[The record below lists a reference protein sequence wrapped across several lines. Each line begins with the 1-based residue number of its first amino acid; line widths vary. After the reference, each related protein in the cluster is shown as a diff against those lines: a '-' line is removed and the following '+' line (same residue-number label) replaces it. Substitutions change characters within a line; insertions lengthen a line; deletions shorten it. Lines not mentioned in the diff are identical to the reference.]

1 MIAGFFIGYF
11 TGGFIAII
19 IYSIIVVG
27 SRCEDD
33 ENS

>member
-1 MIAGFFIGYF
+1 MITGFFIGYF

-27 SRCEDD
+27 SRCND